1 MRAPIVILLI
11 SAALTGCSDTVTTT
25 FTDIQQAQ
33 TEGAFD
39 RGWLPPILP
48 PSTKDIWEKNNLDLN
63 IGEGA
68 FTFSPEEIKVFTQS
82 GAEAIN
88 INPASGSPQAKYQK
102 EGFRFLSFSNDS
114 TSWLIAV
121 HPEGRGAYWVGQK
134 K

>member
-1 MRAPIVILLI
+1 VLTHPKNSHTTWI
-11 SAALTGCSDTVTTT
+11 S
-25 FTDIQQAQ
+25 FW
-33 TEGAFD
+33 GAD
-39 RGWLPPILP
+39 H
-48 PSTKDIWEKNNLDLN
+48 
-63 IGEGA
+63 
-68 FTFSPEEIKVFTQS
+68 TFSPEEIKVFTQS

-121 HPEGRGAYWVGQK
+121 HSEGRGAYWVGQK